1 MRGPLPGDCFA
12 FLHADP
18 RLPTSTERTEIID
31 VELRSDGLLSMTCS
45 WGRQATGS
53 ARALARALDDSIY
66 RLAASDEGPTAALN
80 GSILRI
86 GEVRC
91 LLVTE
96 FDGDLSDLAVALIR
110 RGAAFEGIARIF
122 LRVGGVV
129 AHPAKPR
136 LRHFRLAAVGL
147 SHAHGELPTLHADA
161 DLNPNAAFCA
171 IDPRMD
177 GVEWSVMEGPVG
189 VVLFVERN
197 EGGRSA
203 ITSLRSETAFAHLLR
218 NTRHPQRPD
227 VRALIGLRT
236 MSENA
241 HAFRL
246 TMGDPISAA
255 ALIATQIFHMRVDE
269 PGEVRQEFLYEWETP
284 HAVERCRE
292 TGAGCNPGAS
302 RPGGE

>member
-1 MRGPLPGDCFA
+1 MILARTLRRTFLVRGPLPGDCLA

-18 RLPTSTERTEIID
+18 RLPTSTEQTEVID
-31 VELRSDGLLSMTCS
+31 IELRSDGLLSMSCS

-66 RLAASDEGPTAALN
+66 RLAVSDEGPAATLN

-110 RGAAFEGIARIF
+110 RGAAFEGIARVF

-129 AHPAKPR
+129 AHPTKPR
-136 LRHFRLAAVGL
+136 LRHFRLAGVGL
-147 SHAHGELPTLHADA
+147 SHAHDALPTLHSDA

-171 IDPRMD
+171 IDPRMA

-189 VVLFVERN
+189 FVLFVERN
-197 EGGRSA
+197 ECGRSA
-203 ITSLRSETAFAHLLR
+203 ITRLGSETAFAHLLR
-218 NTRHPQRPD
+218 NTRHPRRPD
-227 VRALIGLRT
+227 VRAIIGLRT
-236 MSENA
+236 MCEDA

-246 TMGDPISAA
+246 TMGNPISAA
-255 ALIATQIFHMRVDE
+255 ALITAQILHMRVDE
-269 PGEVRQEFLYEWETP
+269 PDRVRQESPL
-284 HAVERCRE
+284 
-292 TGAGCNPGAS
+292 
-302 RPGGE
+302 